1 MVPYLSETSA
11 RNSWGVTALG
21 RRWMEPARTGSSTW
35 LARIQGLLTT
45 AAPAPSRIHLAQ
57 DPGSESEHITRCA
70 RAAPQNLQEGVFLGG
85 KISLSGSAPAQGIEQ
100 PHVQH
105 GALQIHGQVATS
117 SPPLVQAA
125 AVALAQGGQ
134 TLGGHSELH
143 PGRCCFPFQA
153 GSALSVVSRHTPP
166 SPHLCFITSFPA
178 TGSLQTGLVSS
189 CSLHCSCIFC
199 SCFCSGSLPEG

>member
-85 KISLSGSAPAQGIEQ
+85 KSPCLAQHQ
-100 PHVQH
+100 PRALNSHSSSTELCRFMARWPLLPHHWSKLLQWLWLR
-105 GALQIHGQVATS
+105 GAKPLVATQS
-117 SPPLVQAA
+117 SIQADAASHSRRFCLV
-125 AVALAQGGQ
+125 
-134 TLGGHSELH
+134 
-143 PGRCCFPFQA
+143 
-153 GSALSVVSRHTPP
+153 
-166 SPHLCFITSFPA
+166 
-178 TGSLQTGLVSS
+178 LVSS
-189 CSLHCSCIFC
+189 TLLL
-199 SCFCSGSLPEG
+199 LPIWVS